1 MYRNNKNK
9 KRGFT
14 LIEMLVSIAIF
25 TIVVTIVMG
34 TIVTIVD
41 ISRKTRTM
49 TEAMS
54 NLNLVMESMTRTLKT
69 AKEITVN
76 PSEYGAVIAVDQNDK
91 GVKYEVVNNPNNGNK
106 RGIKKTVNN
115 DSSTTFNSSDGEFIT
130 SDDVEITGRMVQTFS
145 YNGQPRSMIS
155 LKGRV
160 ETAKGIYSEFI
171 LQTSIAQ
178 RQLKLN

>member
-1 MYRNNKNK
+1 MYRHKKNK

-69 AKEITVN
+69 STTIYTDITN
-76 PSEYGAVIAVDQNDK
+76 SPYGKVTAIDQSGKTIIYSVATNTNNNKK
-91 GVKYEVVNNPNNGNK
+91 G
-106 RGIKKTVNN
+106 ILKTV
-115 DSSTTFNSSDGEFIT
+115 DGVDELIT
-130 SDDVEITGRMVQTFS
+130 SDDIEIVGYAIQTFP
-145 YNGQPRSMIS
+145 YNEQPRVMIS

-171 LQTSIAQ
+171 LQTSVAQ
-178 RQLKLN
+178 RQLKL

>member
-1 MYRNNKNK
+1 MYQNKQNK

-14 LIEMLVSIAIF
+14 LIEMLVSVAIF

-54 NLNLVMESMTRTLKT
+54 NLNLAMESMTRTLKT
-69 AKEITVN
+69 ATVITVPN
-76 PSEYGAVIAVDQNDK
+76 NDGLVEATDQNGDK
-91 GVKYEVVNNPNNGNK
+91 VKYEVVENAANGNK
-106 RGIKKTVNN
+106 KGIKKTVQVGIAQPV
-115 DSSTTFNSSDGEFIT
+115 SDFIT
-130 SDDVEITGRMVQTFS
+130 SDDLEITGSMVKTFS
-145 YNGQPRSMIS
+145 YNEQPKVMIS

-160 ETAKGIYSEFI
+160 ETARGIYSEFI
-171 LQTSIAQ
+171 LQATVAQ
-178 RQLKLN
+178 RQLKLIN